1 MAFEQKIE
9 TIFRMSDDVWIRH
22 ANPWSVWTR
31 WAALPILLF
40 SIWSR
45 VWIGWWSVIPISLSV
60 IWIWIN
66 PRVFKKARSTK
77 SWSSRAVLGERVWL
91 NRKAVAVPRHF
102 EPVIKI
108 LNAISGIGTLMC
120 IWGLIRLSLWMT
132 IFGMTVLVL
141 SKSWFLDRMVWLY
154 GEMKD
159 ADSEYGK
166 WLY

>member
-1 MAFEQKIE
+1 MAIEQKIK
-9 TIFRMSDDVWIRH
+9 TIFRMSDDVWMRH

-31 WAALPILLF
+31 YAALPILLF
-40 SIWSR
+40 SVWSR
-45 VWIGWWSVIPISLSV
+45 VWIGWWSIIPIFLSV
-60 IWIWIN
+60 FWIWIN
-66 PRVFKKARSTK
+66 PRVFKKASSTK
-77 SWSSRAVLGERVWL
+77 NWSSRAVFGERVWL

-120 IWGLIRLSLWMT
+120 IWGLIRLSFWMT
-132 IFGMTVLVL
+132 IFGTAVLVL

-154 GEMKD
+154 DEMED
-159 ADSEYGK
+159 ADPEYGK